1 MITLFVV
8 ALMPAICEEMMFRG
22 FIFSAF
28 RKKYKITAAI
38 LLVAVLFGVYHM
50 SVVRFFTTAL
60 LGAALAITVY
70 YSGSI
75 FPAMLMHFC
84 NNGVAVL
91 QMFYPEFFI
100 NHVPILGEEKLSISS
115 AIILFLLGTVLATAG
130 ILLLRRNHRGKEV

>member
-1 MITLFVV
+1 
-8 ALMPAICEEMMFRG
+8 
-22 FIFSAF
+22 
-28 RKKYKITAAI
+28 
-38 LLVAVLFGVYHM
+38 M

-60 LGAALAITVY
+60 LGAALALTVY

-115 AIILFLLGTVLATAG
+115 AIILFLLGTVLAAAG